1 MSIFDKM
8 KQGASDAARKAQ
20 QTLEI
25 AKLNGQKSSRE
36 KDMSKLYSQIGEAVF
51 EAHLSGEH
59 EASAEVIEACCEKL
73 MVMKQEIESID
84 HKIKAIKLEK
94 SCACGTVVP
103 LNAKFCPDCG
113 TRFATEQDL
122 KPEME
127 SGEIRVICPNC
138 DNENEL
144 MARYCT
150 DCGHE
155 LGKMKPSPTKSNVQ
169 AVDSE
174 PESYVDVDPE
184 PIVETYEEKDRASAQ
199 PSSYEEE
206 QPKRR
211 DEGGNG
217 GWSGF
222 SFDKYDK

>member
-20 QTLEI
+20 QTLEV

-73 MVMKQEIESID
+73 KVMKQDIEIID

-94 SCACGTVVP
+94 SCTCGTIVP

-113 TRFATEQDL
+113 TRFVTEQEQ
-122 KPEME
+122 KPEMA

-138 DNENEL
+138 ETENEL

-155 LGKMKPSPTKSNVQ
+155 LGKMKPALSKSSVQ
-169 AVDSE
+169 AVDPELETYVDSD
-174 PESYVDVDPE
+174 PVESY
-184 PIVETYEEKDRASAQ
+184 EERDRAAH
-199 PSSYEEE
+199 EEE

-211 DEGGNG
+211 EDSSTG
-217 GWSGF
+217 GWGGF
-222 SFDKYDK
+222 TFDKYDK

>member
-25 AKLNGQKSSRE
+25 AKLNNQKSSRE

-59 EASAEVIEACCEKL
+59 EASAEIIEASCEKL
-73 MVMKQEIESID
+73 KIMKQEIEMID
-84 HKIKAIKLEK
+84 HKIQSIKLEK
-94 SCACGTVVP
+94 SCTCGTVVP

-113 TRFATEQDL
+113 TRFATEQEL
-122 KPEME
+122 KSEMT

-138 DNENEL
+138 DTENEL

-155 LGKMKPSPTKSNVQ
+155 LGKMRPTVLHSNAQV
-169 AVDSE
+169 
-174 PESYVDVDPE
+174 VDPE
-184 PIVETYEEKDRASAQ
+184 LETYVDPDPVVEVYEEKDQGAHDQ
-199 PSSYEEE
+199 ED
-206 QPKRR
+206 QLKRR
-211 DEGGNG
+211 EEGNNG
-217 GWSGF
+217 GWGRF
-222 SFDKYDK
+222 SFDKYDDK

>member
-73 MVMKQEIESID
+73 QIMKQEIEMID
-84 HKIKAIKLEK
+84 LKIQAIKLEK
-94 SCACGTVVP
+94 TCACGTVVP

-122 KPEME
+122 KPEMS

-138 DNENEL
+138 DTENEL

-155 LGKMKPSPTKSNVQ
+155 LGKMKPSLSKTTTQV
-169 AVDSE
+169 VDPE
-174 PESYVDVDPE
+174 LESYVDSDPV
-184 PIVETYEEKDRASAQ
+184 VETYEEKDRDSQ
-199 PSSYEEE
+199 E
-206 QPKRR
+206 QEDQLKRR
-211 DEGGNG
+211 EDSNNG
-217 GWSGF
+217 GWGGF
-222 SFDKYDK
+222 TFDKYDK